1 MPLATLRPS
10 TNCKPAH
17 AEVQLP
23 SVHPLSLPSEEQMII
38 IIIIIIIIDI
48 IQRPTPVFQAKIK
61 QSENSKCEV
70 DSF

>member
-1 MPLATLRPS
+1 MPLATMRPS
-10 TNCKPAH
+10 TNCKPTH

-23 SVHPLSLPSEEQMII
+23 SVHPLSLPSEEQI

-70 DSF
+70 DSC